1 MYKTRTG
8 PPLVQK
14 PLDSLFFLIITT
26 IAAAAFFIKGLT
38 GFGPALIFIPV
49 GALFFAPQSI
59 IVASSFLDLVA
70 GLIMWRTVR
79 SVQSVPFMASLVAA
93 MAAGTAAGVFLLSYV
108 PADTFR
114 ILLGITVF
122 ILGLWFA
129 LLRTKASFD
138 RLQEQL
144 PDRCTRRDLGFA
156 GASGILGGLFGI
168 SGPPIIWHLGRQFQM
183 VAFRDMLIV
192 FFVFAAAARIIF
204 FTTAGLVTL
213 ESLTYVAAAIPGLL
227 IGLYFG
233 TRVFFSIN
241 ESIFSR
247 TVGAAL
253 IAFAILLIV

>member
-1 MYKTRTG
+1 MEIH
-8 PPLVQK
+8 
-14 PLDSLFFLIITT
+14 FLLILTA

-59 IVASSFLDLVA
+59 IVASSFLDLLA

-79 SVQSVPFMASLVAA
+79 SVQSVPFMLGLVTA

-108 PADTFR
+108 PADTFQF
-114 ILLGITVF
+114 LLGMAVF

-129 LLRTKASFD
+129 LFRTKSSFD

-144 PDRCTRRDLGFA
+144 PEKCSRKDLGFA
-156 GASGILGGLFGI
+156 GASGVLGGLFGI

-183 VAFRDMLIV
+183 VAFRDVLIV
-192 FFVFAAAARIIF
+192 FFVFGAIARIISF
-204 FTTAGLVTL
+204 SVAGLVTSETL
-213 ESLTYVAAAIPGLL
+213 MLAGAGVPGLM

-233 TRVFFSIN
+233 TRVFFRID
-241 ESIFSR
+241 EILFSKV
-247 TVGAAL
+247 VGFAL
-253 IAFAILLIV
+253 IAFSVLLVV